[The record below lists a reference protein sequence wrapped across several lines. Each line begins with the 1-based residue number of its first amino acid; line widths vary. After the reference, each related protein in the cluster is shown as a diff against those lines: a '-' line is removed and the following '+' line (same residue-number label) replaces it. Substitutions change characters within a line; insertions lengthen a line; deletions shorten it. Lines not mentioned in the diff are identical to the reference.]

1 MQRHNDENAEVITA
15 VGKGLILPPRLL
27 ALSAFFTVLRGK
39 VDFRFGSQRFAARK
53 GDIFY
58 LPPDTV
64 FSADAGEDDAAVRY
78 TTFDLL
84 AMRADAEEFD
94 NELISIFRLRHRHT
108 AVQYTEDSAI
118 YPLLSSTILR
128 IFEEYSERELCYR
141 LAVKAAIYESVAY
154 ILRDYAE
161 GEYSF
166 ARTAYKNILRL
177 RPVVAYID
185 LHYREKI
192 YLSHLAAL
200 TTVSDD
206 HFERL
211 FRDTF
216 GKTPLEYVTFLRF
229 QKGLAA
235 LLSPVDSVSAVAEKT
250 GFSGGTYFTHV
261 FNEAMG
267 LSPKEYRRI
276 MGVTK

>member
-1 MQRHNDENAEVITA
+1 MHRESETAEVYTA
-15 VGKGLILPPRLL
+15 SGKGLILPPRLHG
-27 ALSAFFTVLRGK
+27 LSVFLSVVRGE
-39 VDFRFGSQRFAARK
+39 VDFRFGAQRFTARA

-64 FSADAGEDDAAVRY
+64 FSADAKDTDATLRY
-78 TTFDLL
+78 TPFDLL
-84 AMRADAEEFD
+84 SLRADAEEFD
-94 NELISIFRLRHRHT
+94 NELIAIFRLRHRHL
-108 AVQYTEDSAI
+108 AVRYTPESPV

-161 GEYSF
+161 SEYSF

-177 RPVVAYID
+177 RPVIAYID
-185 LHYREKI
+185 VHYKEKI
-192 YLSHLAAL
+192 YLADLSAL
-200 TTVSDD
+200 TTVSAD

-211 FRDTF
+211 FRETF
-216 GKTPLEYVTFLRF
+216 AKTPLEYVTFLRL

-235 LLSPVDSVSAVAEKT
+235 LLSPADSVSAVAEKC
-250 GFSGGTYFTHV
+250 GFSGGTYFTQV
-261 FNEAMG
+261 FTDAMG
-267 LSPKEYRRI
+267 LSPKEYRRE
-276 MGVTK
+276 MGVKS